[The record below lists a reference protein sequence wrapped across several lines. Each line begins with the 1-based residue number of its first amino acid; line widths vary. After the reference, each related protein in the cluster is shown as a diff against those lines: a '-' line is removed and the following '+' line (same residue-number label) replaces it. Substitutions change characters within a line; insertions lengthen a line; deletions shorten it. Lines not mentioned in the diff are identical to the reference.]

1 MADLLSTIRD
11 TAQPFGDGHGA
22 PDWQRRAARLRALGR
37 AAAPG
42 EAKPHDAV
50 SFGEATSSEDAI
62 AYDFACGL
70 LPEPDRSRFAQAF
83 HQVESVERLAMS
95 AIGHAL
101 CRLAPPR
108 PIAAALCEVFHDE
121 ALHLQSLTALQ
132 GLPAC
137 AEPWIAAKREPFW
150 RLLRDTDDLV
160 AYVVFQHCLSEAEGA
175 IAGAEKLRQLERA
188 GAGDIAVR
196 VAHRIFVEETGH
208 ALTGYAMLA
217 ELDAGRPITAEAF
230 HRLIERYLAVE
241 RLVDP
246 SLAKGK
252 RQRFALALAER
263 YIAERDAAPVR
274 AAIDRATRAALAGEP
289 I

>member
-11 TAQPFGDGHGA
+11 TVQPFADGRGA
-22 PDWQRRAARLRALGR
+22 PDWQRRAARLRALGP
-37 AAAPG
+37 ASGPGAPG
-42 EAKPHDAV
+42 AGDATTV
-50 SFGEATSSEDAI
+50 S
-62 AYDFACGL
+62 YDFAYGL

-101 CRLAPPR
+101 CRLSPSPS
-108 PIAAALCEVFHDE
+108 IASALCGVFYDE

-132 GLPAC
+132 GLPPC
-137 AEPWIAAKREPFW
+137 PEPWIAAKREPFW

-175 IAGAEKLRQLERA
+175 IAGAEKLRQLQRA
-188 GAGDIAVR
+188 GAGDVAVR
-196 VAHRIFVEETGH
+196 VAHRIFVEETRH
-208 ALTGYAMLA
+208 AVTGYAVLA
-217 ELDAGRPITAEAF
+217 ELDADRPLTDAAL
-230 HRLIERYLAVE
+230 HHLIERYLAVE
-241 RLVDP
+241 QLVDP

-263 YIAERDAAPVR
+263 YVAERDVAPVES
-274 AAIDRATRAALAGEP
+274 AIDRATRAALADEP